1 MANWYRRVILNGQV
15 SRWVAIIAGVS
26 QGSILGTL
34 SFLIFIND
42 LLTGLYSTSTLFT
55 DDFSLFSVV
64 RDMTSS
70 ANVSKNDF

>member
-15 SRWVAIIAGVS
+15 SRWVAVIAGVS

-42 LLTGLYSTSTLFT
+42 LLTGLYSTSRLFT
-55 DDFSLFSVV
+55 DDFYLFSVV

>member
-15 SRWVAIIAGVS
+15 SRWVAVIAGVS

-42 LLTGLYSTSTLFT
+42 LLTGLYSTSRLFT